1 MKAEKE
7 IQEFMTLV
15 GQSIKKHRESADL
28 TQEDMSDIADY
39 KYYQKI
45 EYGQKN
51 ITLKT
56 IYKICKKLN
65 IQPKDLFN
73 IKIKK

>member
-1 MKAEKE
+1 MKPERD
-7 IQEFMTLV
+7 ILEFMKMA
-15 GQSIKKHRESADL
+15 GQSIKKHRELANL

-56 IYKICKKLN
+56 IFKICKKLN

-73 IKIKK
+73 FKIKK

>member
-1 MKAEKE
+1 MKPEKE
-7 IQEFMTLV
+7 VQEFMEMV
-15 GQSIKKHRESADL
+15 GRSIKAHREAASL
-28 TQEDMSDIADY
+28 TQEDMSEIADY
-39 KYYQKI
+39 KYFQRI

-56 IYKICKKLN
+56 VFKICKKLN

-73 IKIKK
+73 FKIKK

>member
-1 MKAEKE
+1 MKPEKE
-7 IQEFMTLV
+7 IQEFMTMV
-15 GQSIKKHRESADL
+15 GQSIKTHREAANL
-28 TQEDMSDIADY
+28 TQEDMSEIADY
-39 KYYQKI
+39 KYFQRI

-73 IKIKK
+73 FKIKK

>member
-7 IQEFMTLV
+7 IQEFLELV
-15 GQSIKKHRESADL
+15 GQSIKMHRESANL

-73 IKIKK
+73 FKIKK